1 MSGVDV
7 SDVGTGI
14 SFSPATKFP
23 HVSGDAVQAL
33 GSGITLDS
41 PLAKGHAYGAAV
53 VNPLATTVGYQGPPA
68 PNQWFGGALSTR
80 AGSIALLDA
89 SGAVVVDAMVYGSQ
103 QSNSSGNGTIASP
116 ELATLEGDQGKG
128 GCIVVV
134 PGAGRRRAARAG
146 AASRTAPTPTAT
158 APIS

>member
-68 PNQWFGGALSTR
+68 PNQWFGGALSAS

-89 SGAVVVDAMVYGSQ
+89 SGEVVVDAMVYGSQ
-103 QSNSSGNGTIASP
+103 QSNSSAQRDHRQPRDRHPRG
-116 ELATLEGDQGKG
+116 
-128 GCIVVV
+128 
-134 PGAGRRRAARAG
+134 
-146 AASRTAPTPTAT
+146 
-158 APIS
+158 